1 MSIFSFLTG
10 KKKDDIIA
18 IFDIG
23 SSHVTGAL
31 VQFSSQSS
39 VRPHIL
45 VSKSF
50 SIPVR
55 EDPSYDQ
62 LVKGTLNTIEEVARF
77 LESKHL
83 GSPKDIV
90 CVLGAPWY
98 TAHTRTVLIQE
109 QTPFVFSKKFADALV
124 AKELDLIQ
132 KELNIT
138 SDQMLLENKTV
149 SIRLNG
155 YETAEP
161 LNKKTKNVSL
171 SLFTSFMPKDVHDL
185 IQQKMHTFFHRI
197 PVVHTS
203 LFSHT
208 TLLKDMFPDDRD
220 YVLVDVSGET
230 TECSIMR
237 DGVLIESHSFPIGTN
252 HIVRAIMQAE
262 KKSYTLAQQL
272 FTMYLTDVLHGV
284 HNERIDALLSVVRL
298 DWQNNIQQIFGLF
311 AKRLLLPDQIFLF
324 GNKHT
329 MSWYQDILDTDVFH
343 HITFTHKKFKITP
356 INPALIHSL
365 CTFEDGVSRDTCVM
379 IDTVFTHYYIYKK

>member
-1 MSIFSFLTG
+1 MDIFSFLSG
-10 KKKDDIIA
+10 KKKDELIA

-31 VQFSSQSS
+31 VLFSSKES

-50 SIPVR
+50 SIPLH
-55 EDPSYDQ
+55 DDSGYDQ
-62 LVKGTLNTIEEVARF
+62 LVKGTFNTVEEVARF

-90 CVLGAPWY
+90 CILGAPWY
-98 TAHTRTVLIQE
+98 TAHTRNVLVQE
-109 QTPFVFSKKFADALV
+109 KTPFVFSKKFADDLV
-124 AKELDLIQ
+124 AKELSSIQ

-149 SIRLNG
+149 SVKLNG
-155 YETAEP
+155 YETSQP
-161 LNKKTKNVSL
+161 LNKKTKDVSV
-171 SLFTSFMPKDVHDL
+171 SLFTSFMPKEVHDL
-185 IQQKMHTFFHRI
+185 IQKKMHTFFHRDPI
-197 PVVHTS
+197 IHTS
-203 LFSHT
+203 LFTHV
-208 TLLKDMFPDDRD
+208 TLLRDMFPDDRD

-237 DGVLIESHSFPIGTN
+237 DGLLVESHSFPIGTN
-252 HIVRAIMQAE
+252 HVVRAIMRAE
-262 KKSYTLAQQL
+262 KKTYALAQQL
-272 FTMYLTDVLHGV
+272 FTMHLTDALHGV
-284 HNERIDALLSVVRL
+284 HNDRVDKMIEKVRL
-298 DWQNNIQQIFGLF
+298 DWQNNIQQVFSLF
-311 AKRLLLPDQIFLF
+311 AKRLLLPDHVFLF

-329 MSWYQDILDTDVFH
+329 MAWFQDILGTDVFH

-356 INPALIHSL
+356 INPALVHSL
-365 CTFEDGVSRDTCVM
+365 CTFEDGVSRDTCAM